1 MNRKGRRLA
10 ALVTA
15 AVALAVVGTE
25 DLDAK
30 VARMMDEAKE
40 RFAGKTAPSIAIEGS
55 AATVVDA
62 NSGVALFS
70 KQAHRR
76 MYPAS
81 TTKIMTALLALKYG
95 ELDETIVVGEEAR
108 PEAPDESTA
117 GLTEGQALTLR
128 DALSGLMLPSGNDAA
143 RVVARYIVEKTEG
156 GPVPN
161 WNERFAAL
169 MNAEAERLGARDTHF
184 ANPHG
189 LHDPDHYSTASD
201 LALIAREAMNDPAFR
216 DIVAAKSY
224 RSEAGDAW
232 FGNRNKLL
240 DEEGEFYLQGANGV
254 KTGFTS
260 DAGYCLVAS
269 AERDGRL
276 LISVVLQS
284 TETDVWTDTL
294 RLMAH
299 GFST

>member
-1 MNRKGRRLA
+1 MNRRGRRLA
-10 ALVTA
+10 ALLSAA
-15 AVALAVVGTE
+15 AVLAVVGTE

-30 VARMMDEAKE
+30 VERILDEAKE
-40 RFAGKTAPSIAIEGS
+40 TFAGTAIPAIAIAGS
-55 AATVVDA
+55 AATVIDA
-62 NSGVALFS
+62 DSGAALFA
-70 KQAHRR
+70 KQADRR

-95 ELDETIVVGEEAR
+95 ELDEAIVIGEEAR

-143 RVVARYIVEKTEG
+143 RVVAKYVVEKTEG

-161 WNERFAAL
+161 WYERFAAL
-169 MNAEAERLGARDTHF
+169 MNAEAERLGARGTHF
-184 ANPHG
+184 TNPHG

-240 DEEGEFYLQGANGV
+240 DEDGAFYLQGANGI

-269 AERDGRL
+269 AERDGKL

-294 RLMAH
+294 RLMAY